1 VLVNPAAVDHLVLTP
16 ATATILSGGSVTYAA
31 TAFDAFNNSLGVVT
45 GSTVFTNAPNGSCA
59 ANACSATV
67 GGVHTV
73 TGTYAGKT
81 GIATIQVNY
90 TFSGFLA
97 PVNNLPT
104 INTGKAGRT
113 YPVKWQLFDT
123 TGGFVSDLG
132 AIQSVKYKSVSCTA
146 FGTDMA
152 DALETVATG
161 GTVLRYDATANQYIY
176 NWNTPSAVGCYEL
189 FVTLQDSSV
198 RQANF
203 NLSK

>member
-1 VLVNPAAVDHLVLTP
+1 MP
-16 ATATILSGGSVTYAA
+16 I
-31 TAFDAFNNSLGVVT
+31 
-45 GSTVFTNAPNGSCA
+45 
-59 ANACSATV
+59 
-67 GGVHTV
+67 
-73 TGTYAGKT
+73 GT
-81 GIATIQVNY
+81 ATIQVNY

-123 TGGFVSDLG
+123 AGGYVSDLG

-146 FGTDMA
+146 FGTDMT

-161 GTVLRYDATANQYIY
+161 GTVLRYEGNQFIY
-176 NWNTPSAVGCYEL
+176 NWATPSAAACYEL
-189 FVTLQDSSV
+189 FITLQDGSV